1 VAVSSFLFYFLLLPL
16 VVVARQF
23 APRLIQT
30 IRRAAPSF
38 AAQVAL
44 ALLGTSVCSLSAQ
57 TIQNFKIDPDPIT
70 YSGKSY
76 NLGARAEKVVDFFT
90 STTTPSV
97 VLGLNGTQG
106 GLWFYQSTGGLNG
119 WGANPTTITKTLGTY
134 YERAKSIRFAGRPWP
149 DLVVSAP
156 APNGST
162 TGSTLLFLNPLNPG
176 GNGNPSAAWQ
186 QITINAKSGCHD
198 IKLADMDGDGLLD
211 VICTGGAFLP
221 GSEPFIAYQT
231 SNLSVWTV
239 VPSTVTQINVGDG
252 VAVYSYNGINDLIG
266 CNGSSTYIWENP
278 RNFGGNPK
286 TQTWPVSIIGPGAIG
301 NALGNLPGNMGV
313 MVADSEEGTGAPP
326 WTYGLV
332 QFSPPSG
339 NIFTTPW
346 TLTEIDSTVRTAHE
360 INGGTLPWNG
370 QTYAVFAEQEQRSA
384 HCNSNGYFSAPD
396 NGACRVG
403 YYTYSNGAWAKSPVI
418 VSTLGTQNQSVINY
432 NGGLLIAGANFGT
445 AGAYDLALQLWEI
458 TSGGVEPT
466 APTPQ
471 ISPVSGTYS
480 TPQQVTITD
489 AATSPTIYY
498 TIDGSTPTVSSPKYS
513 GAFTVSAN
521 TTVQAIA
528 TASGD
533 LQSAVASNSYTFP
546 SPTASPQFS
555 PNPGTY
561 SAAQSVT
568 ISDTTTG
575 AQIYYTTDGSTPT
588 TSSTHYSAAIPVS
601 SSTTFKAIATA
612 TGFTASDVVTA
623 TYSIQVAATPAPTFS
638 PAGGSYANPQQV
650 TLGDTNSQAI
660 IYYTT
665 DGSAPTTASPVYGK
679 SISVDS
685 GTVTINA
692 IALAPGLG
700 VSTTASASYTIQLAA
715 TATPTL
721 LPGTGTYSSAQSVTI
736 SDTTSGAV
744 IYYTTN
750 GATPTTSSA
759 VYSNAI
765 NVSASSTLK
774 ALALAPG
781 FTLSAVASAA
791 YTIQTGGGGG
801 SGIDFSG
808 GFPNATG
815 LQLNGA
821 AKVNTGNLELT
832 DGNTSE
838 AGSAFWTTPV
848 NIQNFTTNFT
858 FQLLNAQADGF
869 TFTLQNAGLTALGAT
884 GGSLGYS
891 AAPGSPTPPGIS
903 NSVAIKFDF
912 FNNSGEGNDST
923 GIYLNGAN
931 PTVPAIDLTSSG
943 IVLTSG
949 DTITAQLTYDGTT
962 LTLNL
967 TDTVT
972 GDTFTQ
978 AFTVDIPG
986 TVGATTAYAGFT
998 GGSGGYAAIQNIQA
1012 WTFTVGSL
1020 PVAAS
1025 PTFNPLPGTYT
1036 STQNVALN
1044 STTSNATIY
1053 YTLDGSTP
1061 THSSAVYSTPIV
1073 VSSSSL
1079 TIKAL
1084 AAASGHQ
1091 DSLVVS
1097 GAYQIQPIVQVAA
1110 SPAFNP
1116 LPGTY
1121 TSAQNVALSSTTP
1134 NATIYYTVDGSTP
1147 THSSAVYSAP
1157 IVVSSS
1163 SLTIKALATASEYQ
1177 DSPVVSGTY
1186 QIQPIVP
1193 FAASPTFS
1201 PLPGAYTSTQNVAL
1215 NSTTSGATIYY
1226 TLDGSTPTH
1235 SSAVY
1240 STPIVVSSSS
1250 LTIKAL
1256 ALASGY
1262 QDSPVASGTYQIQ
1275 PIVPVAATPAFNP
1288 VSGTTFSTTL
1298 SVSITDTTPGA
1309 TIYYTTD
1316 GSTPTS
1322 GSTAYT
1328 IAFTLSAT
1336 TTVRA
1341 IAVASGYTQ
1350 SALSSATYPYSPVTG
1365 NSPLSDEF
1373 NEGSLNTAQW
1383 QVRAPVGGSAAVSN
1397 GELVITVPAGSNHD
1411 ASVPALDAVQVVE
1424 TIGNVDFDVAI
1435 KIDSSLTSATQYS
1448 EQGLLVEGDAKN
1460 YIRFEI
1466 GAGGTTT
1473 VLGVTA
1479 VVAGA
1484 GTSKV
1489 AIAPFSPYAVPT
1501 YLRLQRAGTTYTAYW
1516 SSDGATWTAAGTFT
1530 DSLVVT
1536 GLGPFAGNY
1545 SSTPSQATGLTA
1557 KFDWFHNLA
1566 TGTPAASPTFNPLP
1580 GTYSSTQNVALNS
1593 TTPNATIYY
1602 TLDGS
1607 TPTHS
1612 SAVYSTPIVVS
1623 SATLTIQA
1631 LAAASGY
1638 QDSSVASGTYQ
1649 IQPVVPVA
1657 AGPAFSPLPGTYTSA
1672 QNVALSSTTP
1682 NATIY
1687 YTVDGSTP
1695 THSSAVYG
1703 TPIVVSSSSLTIQA
1717 LATASGYQDSAVVSG
1732 RYQIQ
1737 PIVPFAA
1744 TPTFN
1749 PLPGTYT
1756 STQNVALNSTTSGAT
1771 IYYTL
1776 DGSTPTH
1783 SSAVYGTPIVV
1794 SSSSLTIKALAAA
1807 SGYQDSAVSSGTYQ
1821 IQPIVPSAATPAFSP
1836 ASGTTFST
1844 TLNVSITDATPG
1856 ATIYYTTDG
1865 STPSSGSTAYTLAFT
1880 ISATTT
1886 VRAIA
1891 VAGGYTQSAQSSAAY
1906 TYSPVTG
1913 NSPVSDEFNETSL
1926 NTAQWQVRAPV
1937 GGSAAVSNGE
1947 LVITVPAG
1955 SNHDASVPALDAVQ
1969 VVETIGNIDFNV
1981 ALKIDSSLTSATQYS
1996 EQGLLVEGDANDYV
2010 RFEIGAGG
2018 NTTVLGV
2025 TAVVAGVGTSKVAI
2039 APFSSYAVPTYLRL
2053 QRVGTTYTAYWS
2065 GDGVT
2070 WTQAGTFT
2078 DSLVVTGLAPFA
2090 GNYSSTPSQATGLTA
2105 KFDWFHS
2112 LATGGSSISLMPLGD
2127 SITEGYPTTA
2137 TLAQGGYRCPLYS
2150 LLAAQSVSAVT
2161 SGFGTNAVTACSE
2174 TGWEGHE
2181 GDTIQQIQALEAG
2194 DDSVSINQPGIILL
2208 LAGTNDVAQG
2218 VAPDIASNLTA
2229 LLNNLFS
2236 QDPGVHIFMSTIPPM
2251 NPAVS
2256 AQIAGWAVQVPS
2268 ANQQIEAVAA
2278 AFAGQVTLVDFYS
2291 AAVGNIPANIADG
2304 VHPTQA
2310 GYAILADLWSQAVL
2324 SYLGK

>member
-1 VAVSSFLFYFLLLPL
+1 MGPFLFYFLLLPL
-16 VVVARQF
+16 VVVACEF
-23 APRLIQT
+23 APRLLRI
-30 IRRAAPSF
+30 IRHRSLSF
-38 AAQVAL
+38 AARVAL
-44 ALLGTSVCSLSAQ
+44 ALLWTNVCFLPAQ
-57 TIQNFKIDPDPIT
+57 TVQNFKIDPDPIT

-119 WGANPTTITKTLGTY
+119 WGTNPTTITKTYGTY
-134 YERAKSIRFAGRPWP
+134 YERAKSIRFAGRTWP

-176 GNGNPSAAWQ
+176 GNGNPSGVWQ

-198 IKLADMDGDGLLD
+198 IKLADIDGDGLLD

-221 GSEPFIAYQT
+221 GSEPFVAYQT
-231 SNLSVWTV
+231 ANLSVWTV
-239 VPSTVTQINVGDG
+239 VPSTVTNINVGDG
-252 VAVYSYNGINDLIG
+252 VAVYTYNGINNLIG
-266 CNGSSTYIWENP
+266 CNGSSTYLWENP

-286 TQTWPVSIIGPGAIG
+286 TQTWPVSVIGPGANG

-313 MVADSEEGTGAPP
+313 TVADSEEGTTAPP

-346 TLTEIDSTVRTAHE
+346 ILTEIDSTVRTAHE

-370 QTYAVFAEQEQRSA
+370 QPYVVFAEQEQRSA

-403 YYTYSNGAWAKSPVI
+403 YYTYSNGAWGKSAVI

-458 TSGGVEPT
+458 TSGGEQS

-480 TPQQVTITD
+480 TPQLVTITD
-489 AATSPTIYY
+489 SATNPTIYY
-498 TIDGSTPTVSSPKYS
+498 TIDGSTPTTASPTY
-513 GAFTVSAN
+513 GGGFTVSAT
-521 TTVQAIA
+521 TTVKAMA

-533 LQSAVASNSYTFP
+533 LQSAVASTTYTFL
-546 SPTASPQFS
+546 SATAPPQFS
-555 PNPGTY
+555 PTPGTY
-561 SAAQSVT
+561 GGPQSVT
-568 ISDTTTG
+568 ISDTTAG
-575 AQIYYTTDGSTPT
+575 AEIYYTTDGSTPT
-588 TSSTHYSAAIPVS
+588 TGSTHYSAAIPVS
-601 SSTTFKAIATA
+601 SSTTFKAMATA
-612 TGFTASDVVTA
+612 SGFSASNVVTA
-623 TYSIQVAATPAPTFS
+623 TYSIEVAATPAPTFS
-638 PAGGSYANPQQV
+638 PAGGSYAGPQQV
-650 TLGDTNSQAI
+650 TLGDTNSQAV

-665 DGSAPTTASPVYGK
+665 DGSAPTTSSPVYSK
-679 SISVDS
+679 AISVDS

-715 TATPTL
+715 TATPKF

-744 IYYTTN
+744 IYYTTD
-750 GATPTTSSA
+750 GSTPTTSSA
-759 VYSNAI
+759 IYSDDI

-781 FTLSAVASAA
+781 FAQSAVGSAV
-791 YTIQTGGGGG
+791 YTIQIGGGGG
-801 SGIDFSG
+801 SDIDFSG
-808 GFPNATG
+808 GFLNATG
-815 LQLNGA
+815 LQLNGN
-821 AKVNTGNLELT
+821 AKVTSGNLELT

-838 AGSAFWTTPV
+838 AGSGFWTTPV
-848 NIQNFTTNFT
+848 NVQNFTTTFT

-891 AAPGSPTPPGIS
+891 ASSPGSVTPPGIA

-912 FNNSGEGNDST
+912 FNNSGEGSDST

-949 DTITAQLTYDGTT
+949 DPITAQLTYDGTT

-998 GGSGGYAAIQNIQA
+998 GGSGGYGAIQNIKA

-1036 STQNVALN
+1036 STQNIALN
-1044 STTSNATIY
+1044 SATANATIY

-1073 VSSSSL
+1073 VSSPSL

-1084 AAASGHQ
+1084 AAASGYQ
-1091 DSLVVS
+1091 DSSIVS

-1116 LPGTY
+1116 PPGTY

-1134 NATIYYTVDGSTP
+1134 SATIYYTVDGSTP
-1147 THSSAVYSAP
+1147 THSSAVYSTP
-1157 IVVSSS
+1157 IVVSGSS
-1163 SLTIKALATASEYQ
+1163 VTIQALAAASGYQ
-1177 DSPVVSGTY
+1177 DSSVASGTY

-1193 FAASPTFS
+1193 FAASPTFN
-1201 PLPGAYTSTQNVAL
+1201 PLPGTYTSTQNVAL

-1256 ALASGY
+1256 AAASGY
-1262 QDSPVASGTYQIQ
+1262 QDSGVASGTYQIQ
-1275 PIVPVAATPAFNP
+1275 PIVPVAATPALSP
-1288 VSGTTFSTTL
+1288 VSGTTFATTL
-1298 SVSITDTTPGA
+1298 NVSITDTTPGA

-1328 IAFTLSAT
+1328 TAFTLSAT

-1350 SALSSATYPYSPVTG
+1350 SALGSATYTYSPVTG
-1365 NSPLSDEF
+1365 NSPVSDEF
-1373 NEGSLNTAQW
+1373 NESSLNTSQW

-1411 ASVPALDAVQVVE
+1411 ATQPALDAVQVVE
-1424 TIGNVDFDVAI
+1424 TIGNINFDVAV

-1473 VLGVTA
+1473 VLGV
-1479 VVAGA
+1479 
-1484 GTSKV
+1484 
-1489 AIAPFSPYAVPT
+1489 
-1501 YLRLQRAGTTYTAYW
+1501 
-1516 SSDGATWTAAGTFT
+1516 
-1530 DSLVVT
+1530 
-1536 GLGPFAGNY
+1536 
-1545 SSTPSQATGLTA
+1545 ST
-1557 KFDWFHNLA
+1557 
-1566 TGTPAASPTFNPLP
+1566 
-1580 GTYSSTQNVALNS
+1580 
-1593 TTPNATIYY
+1593 
-1602 TLDGS
+1602 
-1607 TPTHS
+1607 
-1612 SAVYSTPIVVS
+1612 
-1623 SATLTIQA
+1623 
-1631 LAAASGY
+1631 
-1638 QDSSVASGTYQ
+1638 
-1649 IQPVVPVA
+1649 
-1657 AGPAFSPLPGTYTSA
+1657 
-1672 QNVALSSTTP
+1672 
-1682 NATIY
+1682 
-1687 YTVDGSTP
+1687 
-1695 THSSAVYG
+1695 
-1703 TPIVVSSSSLTIQA
+1703 
-1717 LATASGYQDSAVVSG
+1717 
-1732 RYQIQ
+1732 
-1737 PIVPFAA
+1737 
-1744 TPTFN
+1744 
-1749 PLPGTYT
+1749 
-1756 STQNVALNSTTSGAT
+1756 
-1771 IYYTL
+1771 
-1776 DGSTPTH
+1776 
-1783 SSAVYGTPIVV
+1783 
-1794 SSSSLTIKALAAA
+1794 
-1807 SGYQDSAVSSGTYQ
+1807 
-1821 IQPIVPSAATPAFSP
+1821 
-1836 ASGTTFST
+1836 
-1844 TLNVSITDATPG
+1844 
-1856 ATIYYTTDG
+1856 
-1865 STPSSGSTAYTLAFT
+1865 
-1880 ISATTT
+1880 
-1886 VRAIA
+1886 
-1891 VAGGYTQSAQSSAAY
+1891 
-1906 TYSPVTG
+1906 
-1913 NSPVSDEFNETSL
+1913 
-1926 NTAQWQVRAPV
+1926 
-1937 GGSAAVSNGE
+1937 
-1947 LVITVPAG
+1947 
-1955 SNHDASVPALDAVQ
+1955 
-1969 VVETIGNIDFNV
+1969 
-1981 ALKIDSSLTSATQYS
+1981 
-1996 EQGLLVEGDANDYV
+1996 
-2010 RFEIGAGG
+2010 
-2018 NTTVLGV
+2018 
-2025 TAVVAGVGTSKVAI
+2025 VVAGVSTSKIGIV
-2039 APFSSYAVPTYLRL
+2039 PFSSYAVPTYLRL

-2065 GDGVT
+2065 TNGTT

-2090 GNYSSTPSQATGLTA
+2090 GNYDSTPSKATGLTA
-2105 KFDWFHS
+2105 KFDWFHNR
-2112 LATGGSSISLMPLGD
+2112 AT
-2127 SITEGYPTTA
+2127 
-2137 TLAQGGYRCPLYS
+2137 
-2150 LLAAQSVSAVT
+2150 
-2161 SGFGTNAVTACSE
+2161 
-2174 TGWEGHE
+2174 
-2181 GDTIQQIQALEAG
+2181 
-2194 DDSVSINQPGIILL
+2194 
-2208 LAGTNDVAQG
+2208 
-2218 VAPDIASNLTA
+2218 
-2229 LLNNLFS
+2229 
-2236 QDPGVHIFMSTIPPM
+2236 
-2251 NPAVS
+2251 
-2256 AQIAGWAVQVPS
+2256 
-2268 ANQQIEAVAA
+2268 
-2278 AFAGQVTLVDFYS
+2278 
-2291 AAVGNIPANIADG
+2291 DG
-2304 VHPTQA
+2304 P
-2310 GYAILADLWSQAVL
+2310 
-2324 SYLGK
+2324 

>member
-1 VAVSSFLFYFLLLPL
+1 VGPFLFYFLLLPL
-16 VVVARQF
+16 VVVARPF
-23 APRLIQT
+23 APRLVQIV
-30 IRRAAPSF
+30 RRTSLSF
-38 AAQVAL
+38 AARVAL
-44 ALLGTSVCSLSAQ
+44 ALLWTTVCSLSAQ

-97 VLGLNGTQG
+97 VLGLNGTEG

-134 YERAKSIRFAGRPWP
+134 YERAKSIRFAGRTWP

-176 GNGNPSAAWQ
+176 GNGNPSGVWQ
-186 QITINAKSGCHD
+186 QITINAASGCHD
-198 IKLADMDGDGLLD
+198 IKLADIDGDGLLD

-221 GSEPFIAYQT
+221 GSEPFVAYQT
-231 SNLSVWTV
+231 SNLSVWNV
-239 VPSTVTQINVGDG
+239 VPSSVTQINVGDG
-252 VAVYSYNGINDLIG
+252 VAVYTYNGINNLIG
-266 CNGSSTYIWENP
+266 CNGSNTYIWENP
-278 RNFGGNPK
+278 LNFGGNPK
-286 TQTWPVSIIGPGAIG
+286 TQAWPVSIVGPGASG

-313 MVADSEEGTGAPP
+313 TVGDSEEGTGEPP

-332 QFSPPSG
+332 QFSPPSS

-346 TLTEIDSTVRTAHE
+346 ILTEIDSTVRTTHE
-360 INGGTLPWNG
+360 INAGTLPWNG
-370 QTYAVFAEQEQRSA
+370 QPYVVFAEQEQRSA

-403 YYTYSNGAWAKSPVI
+403 YYTYSNGAWGKSPVI

-458 TSGGVEPT
+458 TSGSSEPT

-489 AATSPTIYY
+489 TATSPTIYY
-498 TIDGSTPTVSSPKYS
+498 TIDGSTPTTSSSKYS
-513 GAFTVSAN
+513 GVFTVSAN
-521 TTVQAIA
+521 TTVKAIA

-533 LQSAVASNSYTFP
+533 LQSAVGSASYTFP
-546 SPTASPQFS
+546 SPTAAPQFS
-555 PNPGTY
+555 PTPGTY
-561 SAAQSVT
+561 TAAQSVT

-612 TGFTASDVVTA
+612 SGFTASNVVTA

-638 PAGGSYANPQQV
+638 PGGGSYANPQQV
-650 TLGDTNSQAI
+650 TLGDTDSQAI

-665 DGSAPTTASPVYGK
+665 DGSLPTTASPVYSK
-679 SISVDS
+679 AINVNS

-700 VSTTASASYTIQLAA
+700 VSTTASATYTIQLAA
-715 TATPTL
+715 TATPTF
-721 LPGTGTYSSAQSVTI
+721 LPGAGTYSSAQPVTISDTTSGAVIYYTTDGSTPTTASAVYGSAISVTSSSTLKALALAPGFTQSVVASAVYTIQLPATATPTFLPGAGTYSSTQSVTI

-744 IYYTTN
+744 IYYTTD
-750 GATPTTSSA
+750 GSTPTTSSA
-759 VYSNAI
+759 VYGNAI
-765 NVSASSTLK
+765 SVSASGTLK
-774 ALALAPG
+774 AMALAPG
-781 FTLSAVASAA
+781 FNQSSVASAA
-791 YTIQTGGGGG
+791 YTIQTGGGGTPA
-801 SGIDFSG
+801 INFSG

-815 LQLNGA
+815 LQLNGVGA
-821 AKVNTGNLELT
+821 VTTGNLELT
-832 DGNTSE
+832 DGNTNE

-848 NIQNFTTNFT
+848 NIQSFTTNFT
-858 FQLLNAQADGF
+858 FQLVNAQADGF
-869 TFTLQNAGLTALGAT
+869 TFTLQNAGPTALGAT

-912 FNNSGEGNDST
+912 FNNSGEGTDST

-943 IVLTSG
+943 IVLASG

-998 GGSGGYAAIQNIQA
+998 GGSGGYGAIQNIKA
-1012 WTFTVGSL
+1012 WTFTVGSV

-1044 STTSNATIY
+1044 STTSGATIY

-1073 VSSSSL
+1073 VTSSSL
-1079 TIKAL
+1079 TINAL
-1084 AAASGHQ
+1084 AAASGYQ
-1091 DSLVVS
+1091 DSLVAS
-1097 GAYQIQPIVQVAA
+1097 GTYQIQPIVQVAA

-1147 THSSAVYSAP
+1147 THSSAVYSTP

-1163 SLTIKALATASEYQ
+1163 SLTLKALTAASGYQ
-1177 DSPVVSGTY
+1177 DSSIVSGTY

-1193 FAASPTFS
+1193 FAVSPTFN
-1201 PLPGAYTSTQNVAL
+1201 PLPGTYTSTQNVAL

-1256 ALASGY
+1256 AAASGY

-1275 PIVPVAATPAFNP
+1275 PIVPVAATPAFSP

-1298 SVSITDTTPGA
+1298 SVSMTDTTPGA

-1316 GSTPTS
+1316 GSAPTS

-1328 IAFTLSAT
+1328 IAFTISAT

-1350 SALSSATYPYSPVTG
+1350 SAQGSAT
-1365 NSPLSDEF
+1365 
-1373 NEGSLNTAQW
+1373 
-1383 QVRAPVGGSAAVSN
+1383 
-1397 GELVITVPAGSNHD
+1397 
-1411 ASVPALDAVQVVE
+1411 
-1424 TIGNVDFDVAI
+1424 
-1435 KIDSSLTSATQYS
+1435 
-1448 EQGLLVEGDAKN
+1448 
-1460 YIRFEI
+1460 
-1466 GAGGTTT
+1466 
-1473 VLGVTA
+1473 
-1479 VVAGA
+1479 
-1484 GTSKV
+1484 
-1489 AIAPFSPYAVPT
+1489 
-1501 YLRLQRAGTTYTAYW
+1501 
-1516 SSDGATWTAAGTFT
+1516 
-1530 DSLVVT
+1530 
-1536 GLGPFAGNY
+1536 
-1545 SSTPSQATGLTA
+1545 
-1557 KFDWFHNLA
+1557 
-1566 TGTPAASPTFNPLP
+1566 
-1580 GTYSSTQNVALNS
+1580 
-1593 TTPNATIYY
+1593 
-1602 TLDGS
+1602 
-1607 TPTHS
+1607 
-1612 SAVYSTPIVVS
+1612 
-1623 SATLTIQA
+1623 
-1631 LAAASGY
+1631 
-1638 QDSSVASGTYQ
+1638 
-1649 IQPVVPVA
+1649 
-1657 AGPAFSPLPGTYTSA
+1657 
-1672 QNVALSSTTP
+1672 
-1682 NATIY
+1682 
-1687 YTVDGSTP
+1687 
-1695 THSSAVYG
+1695 
-1703 TPIVVSSSSLTIQA
+1703 
-1717 LATASGYQDSAVVSG
+1717 
-1732 RYQIQ
+1732 
-1737 PIVPFAA
+1737 
-1744 TPTFN
+1744 
-1749 PLPGTYT
+1749 
-1756 STQNVALNSTTSGAT
+1756 
-1771 IYYTL
+1771 
-1776 DGSTPTH
+1776 
-1783 SSAVYGTPIVV
+1783 
-1794 SSSSLTIKALAAA
+1794 
-1807 SGYQDSAVSSGTYQ
+1807 
-1821 IQPIVPSAATPAFSP
+1821 
-1836 ASGTTFST
+1836 
-1844 TLNVSITDATPG
+1844 
-1856 ATIYYTTDG
+1856 
-1865 STPSSGSTAYTLAFT
+1865 
-1880 ISATTT
+1880 
-1886 VRAIA
+1886 
-1891 VAGGYTQSAQSSAAY
+1891 Y

-1937 GGSAAVSNGE
+1937 GGSATVSNGE

-1955 SNHDASVPALDAVQ
+1955 SNHDATQPALDAVQ
-1969 VVETIGNIDFNV
+1969 VVETIGNIDFDV
-1981 ALKIDSSLTSATQYS
+1981 AIKIDSSLTSATQYG
-1996 EQGLLVEGDANDYV
+1996 EQGLLVEGDAKNYI

-2018 NTTVLGV
+2018 TTTVLGV
-2025 TAVVAGVGTSKVAI
+2025 STIVAGVSTSKVAI
-2039 APFSSYAVPTYLRL
+2039 VPFSSYAVPTYLRL

-2065 GDGVT
+2065 TNGTT
-2070 WTQAGTFT
+2070 WTLAGTFT

-2090 GNYSSTPSQATGLTA
+2090 GNYDSTPSKATGLTA
-2105 KFDWFHS
+2105 KFDWFHNR
-2112 LATGGSSISLMPLGD
+2112 AT
-2127 SITEGYPTTA
+2127 
-2137 TLAQGGYRCPLYS
+2137 
-2150 LLAAQSVSAVT
+2150 
-2161 SGFGTNAVTACSE
+2161 
-2174 TGWEGHE
+2174 
-2181 GDTIQQIQALEAG
+2181 
-2194 DDSVSINQPGIILL
+2194 
-2208 LAGTNDVAQG
+2208 
-2218 VAPDIASNLTA
+2218 
-2229 LLNNLFS
+2229 
-2236 QDPGVHIFMSTIPPM
+2236 
-2251 NPAVS
+2251 
-2256 AQIAGWAVQVPS
+2256 
-2268 ANQQIEAVAA
+2268 
-2278 AFAGQVTLVDFYS
+2278 
-2291 AAVGNIPANIADG
+2291 DG
-2304 VHPTQA
+2304 P
-2310 GYAILADLWSQAVL
+2310 
-2324 SYLGK
+2324 